1 MPHSCYIKK
10 NVLTA
15 FYILKLPL
23 PLPPPPSPHIY
34 HATVWLREHGHKPQ
48 KQREMS
54 CLLSSKEVWLLH
66 DVSMAL
72 KGIKRFRIQGIADRV
87 RQKF

>member
-1 MPHSCYIKK
+1 MPNSCYIEKK
-10 NVLTA
+10 KI
-15 FYILKLPL
+15 FIYSSFHF
-23 PLPPPPSPHIY
+23 PSPHIY

-72 KGIKRFRIQGIADRV
+72 KGIKRFRIQGIADRL

>member
-10 NVLTA
+10 KCFNCFLYTQA
-15 FYILKLPL
+15 STS
-23 PLPPPPSPHIY
+23 PPPSPHIY

-72 KGIKRFRIQGIADRV
+72 KGIKRFRIQGIADRL